1 MPSNN
6 NFSHWS
12 FIEFPNKGKF
22 VICLIHHYTHNS
34 YRQSLLTTG
43 SSRKSVKSKFVC
55 TGINFHKKWI
65 LWGVLGSEIAT
76 NLSSTST
83 RSVFRFTGCIA
94 LWTARTTRWTRPGK
108 RLTWPP
114 ARFFQNL
121 QKWSK
126 SVQKCPRVIQIHIS
140 SIFDRYPSFGS
151 VLGRFGHFWKKRA
164 KGHVSLLPGLVLLVV
179 LAVHSALACHSVFR
193 TISNRYCWNRHT
205 RTL

>member
-1 MPSNN
+1 MS
-6 NFSHWS
+6 
-12 FIEFPNKGKF
+12 
-22 VICLIHHYTHNS
+22 
-34 YRQSLLTTG
+34 TG
-43 SSRKSVKSKFVC
+43 SSRKSVKSKFVW

-179 LAVHSALACHSVFR
+179 LAVHSALACHSVVR
-193 TISNRYCWNRHT
+193 AASNGYWWNRHT